1 MSGDGGTSYGGLLA
15 NATVRSA
22 DGVGGVRRLN
32 RDDDA
37 PASAGTQSVG
47 GDGHAKKVTLGAGYS
62 QMDWMR
68 LTKRDP
74 DLAGLKGASR
84 KRKITMEEVAT
95 HRTPEDGWTAFRG
108 KVYNLTPYLNF
119 HPGGDKILK
128 SVLGKD
134 CTAQFDKYHRW
145 VNGEYMLEKCK
156 VGVLDTHVPGSDS
169 EDSED
174 DDDDDDDGGDF
185 TFRP

>member
-47 GDGHAKKVTLGAGYS
+47 GDGPAKKVTLGAGYS

-128 SVLGKD
+128 GVLGKD

>member
-1 MSGDGGTSYGGLLA
+1 MG
-15 NATVRSA
+15 SA
-22 DGVGGVRRLN
+22 ACARLN

-47 GDGHAKKVTLGAGYS
+47 GDGPAKKVTLGAGYS

-108 KVYNLTPYLNF
+108 KVYNLTPLTSTF
-119 HPGGDKILK
+119 TRGRQDPQIGAGQGLHRAVRQVPQMGQRR
-128 SVLGKD
+128 VHAGK
-134 CTAQFDKYHRW
+134 
-145 VNGEYMLEKCK
+145 V
-156 VGVLDTHVPGSDS
+156 
-169 EDSED
+169 
-174 DDDDDDDGGDF
+174 
-185 TFRP
+185 

>member
-1 MSGDGGTSYGGLLA
+1 M
-15 NATVRSA
+15 
-22 DGVGGVRRLN
+22 RRLN

-47 GDGHAKKVTLGAGYS
+47 GDGPAKKVTLGAGYS

-156 VGVLDTHVPGSDS
+156 VGVLTRTCREATRRTPRRRRRRRTTSPSVRDEPAEGRRSAPRAETRERLKHRFV
-169 EDSED
+169 
-174 DDDDDDDGGDF
+174 F
-185 TFRP
+185 